1 MSKEQFYNPEQIFG
15 EGDIKFQDIPV
26 FAYKKTVDEEV
37 KSGKFTR
44 DELLGIY
51 RDMKY
56 IRDFENML
64 LSVRT
69 TKNYKGIEY
78 MYTGPAH
85 LYIGEEAAAVGEAF
99 RLQPNDFVFGSHR
112 SHGEVIAKGLS
123 AIAKLD
129 DAELMRR
136 MEKEL
141 DGRILKIVKE
151 HTDEETQK
159 DVKKLAVR
167 FLFYGLTAELF
178 GRETGFSKG
187 LGNSMH
193 LFVLPFGIF
202 PNNAIVGGSGPIAA
216 GAALYKKV
224 NRENG
229 VIVAN
234 IGDGSIGCGPVYE
247 SMNFSA
253 MDQYTSLWEEGF
265 KGNLPIIY
273 NIMDNGYAM
282 GGRTNGETMA
292 YHNVARLGAGVAV
305 NQMHAERI
313 NGLNPLAVIDAYDRK
328 LPLVKNGEGPVL
340 MDVVTYRYSGHSPSD
355 QNAYRSR
362 EEIET
367 WQKIDS
373 IPTFKAELIAAGVA
387 TEAEFEALEQEVD
400 ANIFDA
406 FKLSVD
412 ESVSPRMDFVKEPEA
427 IEKYM
432 FSNQNIAKMKEGTP
446 DVFGPKEEN
455 TRWKKVQDKVHFAF
469 KEDGSPV
476 PAAKV
481 YSYRDAIFEPIFDKY
496 YEDPTLVSYGEDV
509 REWGGA
515 FGVYQGMYESIPFH
529 RLFNSPISEATIVS
543 SAVGYAMLGGRAV
556 VELMYADFMGRA
568 GDEIFNQLAKWQSM
582 TAGQIK
588 MPVVLRISV
597 GALYGAQHSQDWT
610 SLAAHVP
617 GLKVCFPATPYDAKG
632 MMTTALNGTD
642 PVLFFESQRLYG
654 KGEEFTAV
662 PSTPYEIP
670 LGEPD
675 VKRAGSDVTI
685 LTVGATLYSAMK
697 AAKILQEKY
706 GVSAEI
712 IDARSLVPF
721 NYDKVVESVKK
732 TGKIVLA
739 SDACARG
746 SHLNDVARTITELC
760 FNYLDAPPVLIGA
773 QNWITPCAELEKEFF
788 PQPEWI
794 IDAIDQK
801 IMPLGVTAPTK
812 NFTPVEQIRREKAG
826 V

>member
-1 MSKEQFYNPEQIFG
+1 MSKEQFYDPQQIFS
-15 EGDIKFQDIPV
+15 ETDIHFEDIPV
-26 FAYKKTVDEEV
+26 FAYKKTAKEQFE
-37 KSGKFTR
+37 SGRFTKE
-44 DELLGIY
+44 DLLTIW
-51 RDMKY
+51 RDMRY
-56 IRDFENML
+56 IREFENML

-69 TKNYKGIEY
+69 KKNFNGVEY

-99 RLQPNDFVFGSHR
+99 SLRPEDFVFGSHR
-112 SHGEVIAKGLS
+112 SHGEVLAKGLS
-123 AIAKLD
+123 SIEKLPEE
-129 DAELMRR
+129 ELKKRI
-136 MEKEL
+136 ESVFDGKIL
-141 DGRILKIVKE
+141 DVVKKHCNE
-151 HTDEETQK
+151 TDTR
-159 DVKKLAVR
+159 KLAVR
-167 FLFYGLTAELF
+167 FFLYGLIAELF
-178 GRETGFSKG
+178 GRETGLSKG

-193 LFVLPFGIF
+193 LFFVPFGIY
-202 PNNAIVGGSGPIAA
+202 PNNAIVGGSGPISA
-216 GAALYKKV
+216 GGALYKKI
-224 NRENG
+224 NKEDG
-229 VIVAN
+229 IVVCN

-253 MDQYTSLWEEGF
+253 MDQYNTLWEEGF
-265 KGNLPIIY
+265 KGNLPIIF

-313 NGLNPLAVIDAYDRK
+313 NGMNPLAVVDAYDRK
-328 LPLVKNGEGPVL
+328 LPLVKSGDGPVL
-340 MDVVTYRYSGHSPSD
+340 LDVVTYRYSGHSPSD

-362 EEIET
+362 EEIEA

-373 IPTFKAELIAAGVA
+373 IQTFKAELLEAGIA
-387 TEAEFEALEQEVD
+387 TEDDFAALEAEVTG
-400 ANIFDA
+400 NISDA
-406 FKLSVD
+406 FLLAVD
-412 ESVSPRMDFVKEPEA
+412 ETISPRMDFEKEPDA

-432 FSNQNIAKMKEGTP
+432 FSNQKIAKMADREP

-455 TRWKKVQDKVHFAF
+455 SRWKKIQKKAHYAF
-469 KEDGSPV
+469 KEDGTPV
-476 PAAKV
+476 PASTV
-481 YSYRDAIFEPIFDKY
+481 YSYRDAIFEPIFDKF
-496 YEDPTLVSYGEDV
+496 YEDPTLISYGEDV

-515 FGVYQGMYESIPFH
+515 FGVYTGMYESIPFH

-543 SAVGYAMLGGRAV
+543 SGVGYAMLGGRCV
-556 VELMYADFMGRA
+556 IELMYADFMGRA

-617 GLKVCFPATPYDAKG
+617 GLKVVFPATPYDAKG
-632 MMTTALNGTD
+632 MMTAALNGTD

-654 KGEEFTAV
+654 KGDEFKTV
-662 PSTPYEIP
+662 PAESYEIEI
-670 LGEPD
+670 GEPD
-675 VKRAGSDVTI
+675 IKRAGSDITI

-697 AAKILQEKY
+697 AAKDLEEKY
-706 GVSAEI
+706 GISAEI

-721 NYDKVVESVKK
+721 NYEKVVESVKK

-746 SHLNDVARTITELC
+746 SHLNDVARNITELC

-788 PQPEWI
+788 PQAQWI
-794 IDAIDQK
+794 LDAIDQK
-801 IMPLGVTAPTK
+801 IMPLGISKPAH
-812 NFTPVEQIRREKAG
+812 NFTPVEQIRREKKG

>member
-1 MSKEQFYNPEQIFG
+1 MSKEQIYIPEEIFA
-15 EGDIKFQDIPV
+15 ESDIKFNDIPV
-26 FAYKKTVDEEV
+26 FHYNKTLKEEFDSS
-37 KSGKFTR
+37 KYTKE
-44 DELLGIY
+44 DLLRIY
-51 RDMKY
+51 RDMRY
-56 IRDFENML
+56 IREFENML

-69 TKNYKGIEY
+69 TKTYNGVEY

-85 LYIGEEAAAVGEAF
+85 LYIGEEAAAVGEAY
-99 RLQPNDFVFGSHR
+99 LLEPDDFIFGTHR

-123 AIAKLD
+123 AIHKLSA
-129 DAELMRR
+129 DALGTIMNEL
-136 MEKEL
+136 EG
-141 DGRILKIVKE
+141 GRIGAIVKA
-151 HTDEETQK
+151 HTDEK
-159 DVKKLAVR
+159 DSRKLAVK
-167 FLFYGLTAELF
+167 FLLYGLMAELF

-193 LFVLPFGIF
+193 LFVLPFGIY

-224 NRENG
+224 NRKPG

-234 IGDGSIGCGPVYE
+234 LGDGSIGCGPVYE

-253 MDQYTSLWEEGF
+253 MDQFRTLWDDEFRG
-265 KGNLPIIY
+265 GLPVIF
-273 NIMDNGYAM
+273 NIMNNGYGM

-305 NQMHAERI
+305 NQMHAERV
-313 NGLNPLAVIDAYDRK
+313 NGMNPLAVIDAYSRK
-328 LPLVKNGEGPVL
+328 LPLARSGEGPIL
-340 MDVVTYRYSGHSPSD
+340 LDVVTYRYCGHSPSD

-362 EEIET
+362 EEIEM
-367 WQKIDS
+367 WQKIDA
-373 IPTFKAELIAAGVA
+373 IPSFMKDILDTGIAS
-387 TEAEFEALEQEVD
+387 EADFAAIEKDVLD
-400 ANIFDA
+400 NIFEA
-406 FKLSVD
+406 FKLAVD
-412 ESVSPRMDFVKEPEA
+412 LRVSPRMDFDKEPDA
-427 IEKYM
+427 VSRHM
-432 FSNQNIAKMKEGTP
+432 FSNRKIAKMDEREL
-446 DVFGPKEEN
+446 DVLGPKEDN
-455 TRWKKVQDKVHFAF
+455 PRWKKIQKKARFAF
-469 KEDGSPV
+469 KPDGSLV
-476 PAAKV
+476 SAATV
-481 YSYRDAIFEPIFDKY
+481 YAYRDAIFEPIIDKY

-515 FGVYQGMYESIPFH
+515 FGVYTDLYKSIPFH

-543 SAVGYAMLGGRAV
+543 SAVGYAMLGGRCII
-556 VELMYADFMGRA
+556 ELMYADFMGRA
-568 GDEIFNQLAKWQSM
+568 GDEIFNQLAKWQAMS
-582 TAGQIK
+582 AGHIK

-632 MMTTALNGTD
+632 LMTAALNGTD

-654 KGEEFTAV
+654 RGEEFTPV
-662 PSTPYEIP
+662 PSEPYEIEI
-670 LGEPD
+670 GEPD
-675 VKRAGSDVTI
+675 IKRVGTDVTI
-685 LTVGATLYSAMK
+685 LTVGATLYSAV
-697 AAKILQEKY
+697 AAAGELQEKY

-721 NYDKVVESVKK
+721 NYEKVIESVKK
-732 TGKIVLA
+732 TGRIVLA

-746 SHLNDVARTITELC
+746 SHLNDVARTVTELC

-773 QNWITPCAELEKEFF
+773 RNWITPCAEIEKEFF
-788 PQPEWI
+788 PQPQWI

-801 IMPLGVTAPTK
+801 IMRLGADKPAY
-812 NFTPVEQIRREKAG
+812 NFTAVAQIEREKAG

>member
-1 MSKEQFYNPEQIFG
+1 MSKEQFYNPEEIFA
-15 EGDIKFQDIPV
+15 ESDIRFTDIPV
-26 FAYKKTVDEEV
+26 FSYKRSVKEEV
-37 KSGKFTR
+37 ERGRYTKE
-44 DELLGIY
+44 DLLTIW
-51 RDMKY
+51 RDMRY
-56 IRDFENML
+56 VREFENML

-69 TKNYKGIEY
+69 KKSFNGIEY

-99 RLQPNDFVFGSHR
+99 SLKPEDFIFGSHR

-123 AIAKLD
+123 AIEKLPED
-129 DAELMRR
+129 ELLHR
-136 MEKEL
+136 MNEIF
-141 DGRILKIVKE
+141 DGKILEIVKAHCTE
-151 HTDEETQK
+151 TDT
-159 DVKKLAVR
+159 KKLAVR
-167 FLFYGLTAELF
+167 FLLYGLVAELF

-193 LFVLPFGIF
+193 LFVLPFGIY
-202 PNNAIVGGSGPIAA
+202 PNNAIVGGSGPISV
-216 GAALYKKV
+216 GAALFKKV
-224 NRENG
+224 RKEDG
-229 VIVAN
+229 IIVCN

-247 SMNFSA
+247 AMNFAA
-253 MDQYTSLWEEGF
+253 MDQYTTLWEEEF
-265 KGNLPIIY
+265 KGNLPIIF

-292 YHNVARLGAGVAV
+292 YHNVARLGAGIAP

-313 NGLNPLAVIDAYDRK
+313 NGMNPLAVVDAYDRK
-328 LPLVKNGEGPVL
+328 LPLAKNGEGPVL
-340 MDVVTYRYSGHSPSD
+340 LDVVTYRYSGHSPSD

-362 EEIET
+362 EEIEA

-373 IPTFKAELIAAGVA
+373 INVLKAELLEAGIAC
-387 TEAEFEALEQEVD
+387 EEEFAALEEEVTG
-400 ANIFDA
+400 NIADA
-406 FKLSVD
+406 FRLAVD
-412 ESVSPRMDFVKEPEA
+412 EMISPRMDFEKEPDA
-427 IEKYM
+427 IAKYM
-432 FSNQNIAKMKEGTP
+432 FSNQKVEKMAEGEP

-455 TRWKKVQDKVHFAF
+455 SRWKKVQKKARFAF
-469 KEDGSPV
+469 KADGTPV
-476 PAAKV
+476 PASTV

-496 YEDPTLVSYGEDV
+496 YEDPTLISYGEDV

-543 SAVGYAMLGGRAV
+543 SGVGYAMLGGRCV
-556 VELMYADFMGRA
+556 VELMYSDFMGRA

-582 TAGQIK
+582 SAGQIR

-610 SLAAHVP
+610 SLAAHIP
-617 GLKVCFPATPYDAKG
+617 GLKVVFPATPYDAKG
-632 MMTTALNGTD
+632 LMTAALNGTD

-654 KGEEFTAV
+654 KGEEFREV
-662 PSTPYEIP
+662 PAESYEIEI
-670 LGEPD
+670 GEPD
-675 VKRAGSDVTI
+675 IKRAGSDVTI
-685 LTVGATLYSAMK
+685 LTVGATLYAAMK
-697 AAKILQEKY
+697 AAKELEEKY
-706 GVSAEI
+706 GVSAEV

-721 NYDKVVESVKK
+721 NYEKVVESVKK
-732 TGKIVLA
+732 TGRIVLA

-746 SHLNDVARTITELC
+746 SHLNDVARNITELC

-773 QNWITPCAELEKEFF
+773 RNWITPCAELEKEFF
-788 PQPEWI
+788 PQAQWI

-801 IMPLGVTAPTK
+801 IMPLGIQKPAF
-812 NFTPVEQIRREKAG
+812 NFTQVEQICREKAG

>member
-1 MSKEQFYNPEQIFG
+1 MSKEQTYVPEEILG
-15 EGDIKFQDIPV
+15 ESDIKFQDIPV
-26 FAYKKTVDEEV
+26 FRYNKTVKEEFD
-37 KSGKFTR
+37 SGKFTK
-44 DELLGIY
+44 ENLLQIY

-56 IRDFENML
+56 VREFENML

-69 TKNYKGIEY
+69 TKNFKGIEY
-78 MYTGPAH
+78 KYTGPAH
-85 LYIGEEAAAVGEAF
+85 LYIGEEAAAVGEAYL
-99 RLQPNDFVFGSHR
+99 LQPEDFIFGTHR

-123 AIAKLD
+123 AIEKLSEED
-129 DAELMRR
+129 LNKIINELGDGKIAE
-136 MEKEL
+136 
-141 DGRILKIVKE
+141 IVKA
-151 HTDEETQK
+151 HTDEKNTR
-159 DVKKLAVR
+159 KLAVKV
-167 FLFYGLTAELF
+167 LFYGLMAELF

-193 LFVLPFGIF
+193 LFVLPFGIY

-224 NRENG
+224 NRKPG
-229 VIVAN
+229 IVVCN

-253 MDQYTSLWEEGF
+253 MDQYRTLWEDGF
-265 KGNLPIIY
+265 KGGLPIIY
-273 NIMDNGYAM
+273 NIMDNGYGM

-313 NGLNPLAVIDAYDRK
+313 NAMNPLAVIDAYERK
-328 LPLVKNGEGPVL
+328 LPLAKSGEGPIL
-340 MDVVTYRYSGHSPSD
+340 MDLVTYRFTGHSPSD

-362 EEIET
+362 EEIEM

-373 IPTFKAELIAAGVA
+373 IPTFRNQVLEAGIAS
-387 TEAEFEALEQEVD
+387 EAEFDAMDKEVD
-400 ANIFDA
+400 DNLLEA
-406 FKLSVD
+406 FKLAYD
-412 ESVSPRMDFVKEPEA
+412 LEISPRMDFEKEPDA
-427 IEKYM
+427 IAKYM
-432 FSNQNIAKMKEGTP
+432 FSNQKIAKMEDREP

-455 TRWKKVQDKVHFAF
+455 PRWIKVQKKNRFAF

-476 PAAKV
+476 SAATV
-481 YSYRDAIFEPIFDKY
+481 YAYRDALFEPIIDKF

-515 FGVYQGMYESIPFH
+515 YGVYTDLYKSIPFH

-543 SAVGYAMLGGRAV
+543 SGVGYAMLGGRAI

-582 TAGQIK
+582 TAGQLK
-588 MPVVLRISV
+588 MPVVVRISV

-617 GLKVCFPATPYDAKG
+617 GLKICFPATPYDAKG
-632 MMTTALNGTD
+632 LMTAALNGTD

-654 KGEEFTAV
+654 KGEEFHPV
-662 PSTPYEIP
+662 PAESYEIEI
-670 LGEPD
+670 GEPD
-675 VKRAGSDVTI
+675 IKRAGSDITI
-685 LTVGATLYSAMK
+685 LTVGATLYSAMA
-697 AAKILQEKY
+697 AAKILEEKY
-706 GVSAEI
+706 GISAEI
-712 IDARSLVPF
+712 IDARCLVPF

-732 TGKIVLA
+732 TGRIILA

-746 SHLNDVARTITELC
+746 SHLNDVARNITELC

-773 QNWITPCAELEKEFF
+773 ENWITPCAELEKEFF

-794 IDAIDQK
+794 LDAIDQK
-801 IMPLGVTAPTK
+801 IMPLGIEKPTH
-812 NFTPVEQIRREKAG
+812 NFTAVEQIRKEKAG

>member
-1 MSKEQFYNPEQIFG
+1 MSKEQFYSPEQIFG
-15 EGDIKFQDIPV
+15 ETDIKFQDIPV
-26 FAYKKTVDEEV
+26 FAYKKTVADEY
-37 KSGKFTR
+37 KDGKFTKE
-44 DELLGIY
+44 ELLRIY

-56 IRDFENML
+56 VRDFENML

-69 TKNYKGIEY
+69 TKNYNGVEY

-99 RLQPNDFVFGSHR
+99 RLQPEDFVFGSHR

-123 AIAKLD
+123 AIAKLPED
-129 DAELMRR
+129 ELLKR
-136 MEKEL
+136 MESMF
-141 DGRILKIVKE
+141 DGAILNIVKA
-151 HTDEETQK
+151 HTDEK
-159 DVKKLAVR
+159 DVKKLAVK

-202 PNNAIVGGSGPIAA
+202 PNNAIVGGSAPISA
-216 GAALYKKV
+216 GAALFKKV
-224 NRENG
+224 RKEDG

-247 SMNFSA
+247 AMNFSA
-253 MDQYTSLWEEGF
+253 MDQYTTLWEEEF
-265 KGNLPIIY
+265 KGNLPLIF

-313 NGLNPLAVIDAYDRK
+313 NGMDPLAVIDAYDRK
-328 LPLVKNGEGPVL
+328 LPLAKSGEGPVL
-340 MDVVTYRYSGHSPSD
+340 LDVVTYRYSGHSPSD

-373 IPTFKAELIAAGVA
+373 IVVFGNALVEAGIAAKEELDA
-387 TEAEFEALEQEVD
+387 IEAEVSS
-400 ANIFDA
+400 NIFDA
-406 FKLSVD
+406 FKLAID
-412 ESVSPRMDFVKEPEA
+412 ESVSPRMNFEKEPDA
-427 IEKYM
+427 IAKYM
-432 FSNQNIAKMKEGTP
+432 FSNQKIAKMADGEP

-455 TRWKKVQDKVHFAF
+455 SRWKKVQGKKHYAF
-469 KEDGSPV
+469 KEDGAPV
-476 PAAKV
+476 PASIV
-481 YSYRDAIFEPIFDKY
+481 YSYRDALFEPIFDKF

-556 VELMYADFMGRA
+556 VELMYSDFMGRA

-582 TAGQIK
+582 TAGQVK

-617 GLKVCFPATPYDAKG
+617 GLKVVFPATPYDAKG
-632 MMTTALNGTD
+632 LMTSALNGTD

-654 KGEEFTAV
+654 KGDEFREV
-662 PSTPYEIP
+662 PAESYEIEI
-670 LGEPD
+670 GEPD
-675 VKRAGSDVTI
+675 IKRAGSDITI
-685 LTVGATLYSAMK
+685 LTVGATLYAAMK
-697 AAKILQEKY
+697 AAKELEEKY
-706 GVSAEI
+706 GVSAEV

-721 NYDKVVESVKK
+721 NYEKVVESVKK
-732 TGKIVLA
+732 TGKIILA

-746 SHLNDVARTITELC
+746 SHLNDVARNITELC

-788 PQPEWI
+788 PQAEWI

-801 IMPLGVTAPTK
+801 IMPLGISKPAH
-812 NFTPVEQIRREKAG
+812 NFTTVEQINREKAG

>member
-1 MSKEQFYNPEQIFG
+1 MSKEQIYVPEEIFA
-15 EGDIKFQDIPV
+15 ETDIKFKDIPV
-26 FAYKKTVDEEV
+26 FNYKKTVKEEFDS
-37 KSGKFTR
+37 KKFSKE
-44 DELLGIY
+44 DLLQIY

-56 IRDFENML
+56 VREFENML

-69 TKNYKGIEY
+69 TKTFKGIDY

-85 LYIGEEAAAVGEAF
+85 LYIGEEAAAVGEAYL
-99 RLQPNDFVFGSHR
+99 LQPEDFVFGTHR

-123 AIAKLD
+123 AIEKLSD
-129 DAELMRR
+129 EDLDKIM
-136 MEKEL
+136 KEIEG
-141 DGRILKIVKE
+141 GRIAEIVKA
-151 HTDEETQK
+151 HTDEK
-159 DVKKLAVR
+159 DTRKLAVK
-167 FLFYGLTAELF
+167 FLFYGLMAELF

-193 LFVLPFGIF
+193 LFVLPFGIY

-224 NRENG
+224 NRKPG

-234 IGDGSIGCGPVYE
+234 LGDGSIGCGPVYE

-253 MDQYTSLWEEGF
+253 MDQYTSLWEDEF

-273 NIMDNGYAM
+273 NIMDNGYGM

-292 YHNVARLGAGVAV
+292 YHNVARLGAGVTV

-313 NGLNPLAVIDAYDRK
+313 NGMNPLAVIDAYERK
-328 LPLVKNGEGPVL
+328 LPLAKSGEGPIL
-340 MDVVTYRYSGHSPSD
+340 MDLVTYRFSGHSPSD

-362 EEIET
+362 EEIEM

-373 IPTFKAELIAAGVA
+373 IPTFKNEILAAGIA
-387 TEAEFEALEQEVD
+387 SEQEFEALEKEVD
-400 ANIFDA
+400 DNIFEA
-406 FKLSVD
+406 FKLASD
-412 ESVSPRMDFVKEPEA
+412 LEVSPRMDFEKEPDA
-427 IEKYM
+427 ISKYI
-432 FSNQNIAKMKEGTP
+432 FSNQKIAKMDDREP

-455 TRWKKVQDKVHFAF
+455 PRWQKIQKKAHFAF

-476 PAAKV
+476 SAATV
-481 YSYRDAIFEPIFDKY
+481 YAYRDAIFEPIIDKY

-515 FGVYQGMYESIPFH
+515 FGVYTDLYKSIPFH

-543 SAVGYAMLGGRAV
+543 SGVGYAMLGGRAI

-568 GDEIFNQLAKWQSM
+568 GDEIFNQLAKWQAM

-588 MPVVLRISV
+588 MPVVLRVSV

-610 SLAAHVP
+610 SLATHVP
-617 GLKVCFPATPYDAKG
+617 GLKVVFPATPYDAKG
-632 MMTTALNGTD
+632 LMTAALNGTD
-642 PVLFFESQRLYG
+642 PVIFFESQRLYG
-654 KGEEFTAV
+654 KGEEFHAV
-662 PSTPYEIP
+662 PAEPYEIEI
-670 LGEPD
+670 GEPD
-675 VKRAGSDVTI
+675 IKRAGSDITI
-685 LTVGATLYSAMK
+685 LTVGATLYSAMA
-697 AAKILQEKY
+697 AAKELQEKY
-706 GVSAEI
+706 GISAEI

-721 NYDKVVESVKK
+721 NYEKVVESVKK
-732 TGKIVLA
+732 TGRIVLA

-746 SHLNDVARTITELC
+746 SHLNDVARNITELC

-788 PQPEWI
+788 PQAQWI

-801 IMPLGVTAPTK
+801 IMPLGVDKPAH
-812 NFTPVEQIRREKAG
+812 NFTAVDQISREKAG

>member
-1 MSKEQFYNPEQIFG
+1 MSKEQFYHPEEMFA
-15 EGDIKFQDIPV
+15 ETDIKFQDIPV
-26 FAYKKTVDEEV
+26 FAYKKTVKEEFE
-37 KSGKFTR
+37 SGRFTK
-44 DELLGIY
+44 DELLTIW
-51 RDMKY
+51 RDMRY
-56 IRDFENML
+56 IREFENML
-64 LSVRT
+64 LQVRT
-69 TKNYKGIEY
+69 KKNFNGIEY

-85 LYIGEEAAAVGEAF
+85 LYIGEEAAAVGEAV
-99 RLQPNDFVFGSHR
+99 RLQPEDFVFGSHR

-123 AIAKLD
+123 AI
-129 DAELMRR
+129 
-136 MEKEL
+136 EKMSDEAL
-141 DGRILKIVKE
+141 EKIMNEIFDGRIGNIVKE
-151 HTDEETQK
+151 HCPEKET
-159 DVKKLAVR
+159 KKLAVR
-167 FLFYGLTAELF
+167 FLLYGLIAELF

-193 LFVLPFGIF
+193 LFFVPFGIY
-202 PNNAIVGGSGPIAA
+202 PNNAIVGGSGPISA
-216 GAALYKKV
+216 GGALFKKV
-224 NRENG
+224 NRQDG
-229 VIVAN
+229 VVVCN

-253 MDQYTSLWEEGF
+253 MDQYKTLWEEGF

-313 NGLNPLAVIDAYDRK
+313 NGMNPLAVVDAYDRK
-328 LPLVKNGEGPVL
+328 LPLAKSGEGPVL
-340 MDVVTYRYSGHSPSD
+340 LDVVTYRYSGHSPSD

-362 EEIET
+362 EEIEA
-367 WQKIDS
+367 WQQIDS
-373 IPTFKAELIAAGVA
+373 INVFKSQLLEAGIA
-387 TEAEFEALEQEVD
+387 TEDDFAALESEVTG
-400 ANIFDA
+400 NIFDA
-406 FKLSVD
+406 FRLAVD
-412 ESVSPRMDFVKEPEA
+412 ENISPRMNFEKEPDA
-427 IEKYM
+427 ISRYM
-432 FSNQNIAKMKEGTP
+432 FSNQKIAKMADRAP
-446 DVFGPKEEN
+446 DVFGPKEDN
-455 TRWKKVQDKVHFAF
+455 TRYQKIQKKAHYAF

-476 PAAKV
+476 PASTV
-481 YSYRDAIFEPIFDKY
+481 YSYRDAIFEPVFDKF
-496 YEDPTLVSYGEDV
+496 YEDPTLISYGEDV

-515 FGVYQGMYESIPFH
+515 FGVYTGMYESIPFH

-543 SAVGYAMLGGRAV
+543 SGVGYAMLGGRCV
-556 VELMYADFMGRA
+556 IELMYADFMGRA

-610 SLAAHVP
+610 SLAAHIP
-617 GLKVCFPATPYDAKG
+617 GLKVVFPATPYDAKG
-632 MMTTALNGTD
+632 LMTAALNGTD

-654 KGEEFTAV
+654 RGEEFTPV
-662 PSTPYEIP
+662 PAESYEIEI
-670 LGEPD
+670 GEPD
-675 VKRAGSDVTI
+675 IKRAGSDITI

-697 AAKILQEKY
+697 AAKELEEKY
-706 GVSAEI
+706 GISAEV

-721 NYDKVVESVKK
+721 NYDKVVASVKK
-732 TGKIVLA
+732 TGRIILA

-746 SHLNDVARTITELC
+746 SHLNDVARNITELC

-788 PQPEWI
+788 PQAQWI

-801 IMPLGVTAPTK
+801 IMPLGVAKPAH
-812 NFTPVEQIRREKAG
+812 NFTAVDQISREKAG

>member
-1 MSKEQFYNPEQIFG
+1 MSKEQFYDPKEIFA
-15 EGDIKFQDIPV
+15 ETDIKFTDIPV
-26 FAYKKTVDEEV
+26 FAYKKTVKEAYESGRFTKEELM
-37 KSGKFTR
+37 T
-44 DELLGIY
+44 IW
-51 RDMKY
+51 RDMLY
-56 IRDFENML
+56 VRAFENML
-64 LSVRT
+64 LQVRT
-69 TKNYKGIEY
+69 KKNFNGVEY

-99 RLQPNDFVFGSHR
+99 SLEPEDFIFGSHR

-123 AIAKLD
+123 SIEKLPED
-129 DAELMRR
+129 ELLKR
-136 MEKEL
+136 MNEIF
-141 DGRILKIVKE
+141 DGNILNIVKA
-151 HTDEETQK
+151 HTEERDT
-159 DVKKLAVR
+159 KKLGVK
-167 FLFYGLTAELF
+167 FLLYGLVAELF

-193 LFVLPFGIF
+193 LFVLPFGIY
-202 PNNAIVGGSGPIAA
+202 PNNAIVGGSGPISV
-216 GAALYKKV
+216 GAALFKKV
-224 NRENG
+224 RKEKG
-229 VIVAN
+229 IVVCN

-247 SMNFSA
+247 SMNFAA
-253 MDQYTSLWEEGF
+253 MDQYRTLWEDEF
-265 KGNLPIIY
+265 KGNLPIIF

-313 NGLNPLAVIDAYDRK
+313 NGMDPLAVIDAYDRK
-328 LPLVKNGEGPVL
+328 LPLAKSGEGPIL
-340 MDVVTYRYSGHSPSD
+340 LDVVTYRYSGHSPSD

-367 WQKIDS
+367 WQQIDS
-373 IPTFKAELIAAGVA
+373 INVFKAQLIEAGIGV
-387 TEAEFEALEQEVD
+387 ESDFEALEAEVNG
-400 ANIFDA
+400 NITEA
-406 FKLSVD
+406 FMLAVD
-412 ESVSPRMDFVKEPEA
+412 ESVSPRMDFEKEPDA
-427 IEKYM
+427 ISKYM
-432 FSNQNIAKMKEGTP
+432 FSNQKIAKMAEGEP

-455 TRWKKVQDKVHFAF
+455 SRWKKVQKKAHFAF

-476 PAAKV
+476 PASTV

-543 SAVGYAMLGGRAV
+543 SGVGYAMLGGRCI
-556 VELMYADFMGRA
+556 VELMYSDFMGRA

-582 TAGQIK
+582 SAGQIR

-617 GLKVCFPATPYDAKG
+617 GLKVVFPATPYDAKG
-632 MMTTALNGTD
+632 LMTAALNGTD

-654 KGEEFTAV
+654 RGEEFHEV
-662 PSTPYEIP
+662 PAEPYEIEI
-670 LGEPD
+670 GEPD
-675 VKRAGSDVTI
+675 IKRAGSDVTI
-685 LTVGATLYSAMK
+685 LTVGATLYAAMK
-697 AAKILQEKY
+697 AAKELEEKY
-706 GVSAEI
+706 GLSAEV

-721 NYDKVVESVKK
+721 NYAKVIESVKK
-732 TGKIVLA
+732 TGRIVLA

-746 SHLNDVARTITELC
+746 SHLNDVARNITEMC

-773 QNWITPCAELEKEFF
+773 RNWITPCAELENEFF
-788 PQPEWI
+788 PQAQWI

-801 IMPLGVTAPTK
+801 IMPLGINKPTF
-812 NFTPVEQIRREKAG
+812 NFTQVEQVSREKAG

>member
-1 MSKEQFYNPEQIFG
+1 MSKEQFYDPKQIFG
-15 EGDIKFQDIPV
+15 EEDIHFEDIPV
-26 FAYKKTVDEEV
+26 FAYKKTVKEAWE
-37 KSGKFTR
+37 SGRFTKE
-44 DELLGIY
+44 DLLTIW
-51 RDMKY
+51 RDMRY
-56 IRDFENML
+56 IREFENML

-69 TKNYKGIEY
+69 KKTFNGVEY

-99 RLQPNDFVFGSHR
+99 SLQPEDFVFGSHR

-123 AIAKLD
+123 AIEKLPED
-129 DAELMRR
+129 ELLRR
-136 MEKEL
+136 MESTL
-141 DGRILKIVKE
+141 DGRILQIVKDHCSE
-151 HTDEETQK
+151 TDT
-159 DVKKLAVR
+159 KKLAVR
-167 FLFYGLTAELF
+167 FLLYGLVAELF

-193 LFVLPFGIF
+193 LFYVPFGIY
-202 PNNAIVGGSGPIAA
+202 PNNAIVGGSGPISA
-216 GAALYKKV
+216 GGALFKKV
-224 NRENG
+224 NRQNG
-229 VIVAN
+229 VVVCN
-234 IGDGSIGCGPVYE
+234 IGDGSIACGPVYE

-253 MDQYTSLWEEGF
+253 MDQYNTLWEEGF
-265 KGNLPIIY
+265 KGNLPILF

-292 YHNVARLGAGVAV
+292 YHNVARLGAGIAV

-313 NGLNPLAVIDAYDRK
+313 NGLDPLAVVDAYDRK
-328 LPLVKNGEGPVL
+328 LPLVRSGEGPVL
-340 MDVVTYRYSGHSPSD
+340 LDVVTYRYSGHSPSD

-367 WQKIDS
+367 WQKLDS
-373 IPTFKAELIAAGVA
+373 INVFRANILEAGIA
-387 TEAEFEALEQEVD
+387 TQEEFDTLEAEVSANIVD
-400 ANIFDA
+400 AFMLAVDDA
-406 FKLSVD
+406 
-412 ESVSPRMDFVKEPEA
+412 VSPRMDFVKEPDA

-432 FSNQNIAKMKEGTP
+432 FSNEHVEKMDDREP
-446 DVFGPKEEN
+446 DVLGPKEEN
-455 TRWKKVQDKVHFAF
+455 SRWQKIQKKPRYAF
-469 KEDGSPV
+469 KEDGKPV
-476 PAAKV
+476 PASMV

-496 YEDPTLVSYGEDV
+496 YEDPTLISYGEDV

-515 FGVYQGMYESIPFH
+515 FGVYTGMYESIPFH

-543 SAVGYAMLGGRAV
+543 SGVGYAMLGGRCI
-556 VELMYADFMGRA
+556 VELMYSDFMGRA

-582 TAGQIK
+582 TAGQIR

-617 GLKVCFPATPYDAKG
+617 GLKVVFPATPYDAKG
-632 MMTTALNGTD
+632 LMTAALNGTD

-654 KGEEFTAV
+654 IGDEFRTV
-662 PSTPYEIP
+662 PAESYEIEI
-670 LGEPD
+670 GEPD
-675 VKRAGSDVTI
+675 IKRAGSDVTI

-697 AAKILQEKY
+697 AAKELEEKY
-706 GVSAEI
+706 GVSAEV

-721 NYDKVVESVKK
+721 HYDKVVESVKK
-732 TGKIVLA
+732 TGRIVLA

-746 SHLNDVARTITELC
+746 SHLNDVARNITELC

-773 QNWITPCAELEKEFF
+773 RNWITPCAELEKEFF
-788 PQPEWI
+788 PQAQWI

-801 IMPLGVTAPTK
+801 ILPLGVEKPAA
-812 NFTPVEQIRREKAG
+812 NFSPVEQVRREKAG

>member
-1 MSKEQFYNPEQIFG
+1 MSKEQFYDPKEIFA
-15 EGDIKFQDIPV
+15 ETDIKFTDIPV
-26 FAYKKTVDEEV
+26 FTYKKTVKEAYE
-37 KSGKFTR
+37 SGRFTKE
-44 DELLGIY
+44 ELLTIW
-51 RDMKY
+51 RDMLY
-56 IRDFENML
+56 VRAFENML
-64 LSVRT
+64 LQVRT
-69 TKNYKGIEY
+69 KKNFNGIEY

-99 RLQPNDFVFGSHR
+99 SLEPEDFIFGSHR

-123 AIAKLD
+123 SIEKLPE
-129 DAELMRR
+129 AELLKR
-136 MEKEL
+136 MNEIF
-141 DGRILKIVKE
+141 DGNILNIVKA
-151 HTDEETQK
+151 HTEER
-159 DVKKLAVR
+159 DIKKLGVK
-167 FLFYGLTAELF
+167 FLLYGLIAELF

-193 LFVLPFGIF
+193 LFVLPFGIY
-202 PNNAIVGGSGPIAA
+202 PNNAIVGGSGPISV
-216 GAALYKKV
+216 GAALFKKV
-224 NRENG
+224 RKEKG
-229 VIVAN
+229 IVVCN

-247 SMNFSA
+247 SMNFAA
-253 MDQYTSLWEEGF
+253 MDQYTTLWEDEF
-265 KGNLPIIY
+265 KGNLPIIF

-313 NGLNPLAVIDAYDRK
+313 NGMDPLAVIDAYDRK
-328 LPLVKNGEGPVL
+328 LPLAKSGEGPVL
-340 MDVVTYRYSGHSPSD
+340 LDVVTYRYSGHSPSD

-367 WQKIDS
+367 WQQIDS
-373 IPTFKAELIAAGVA
+373 INVFKAQLIEAGIG
-387 TEAEFEALEQEVD
+387 AESDFEALEAEVNG
-400 ANIFDA
+400 NITEA
-406 FKLSVD
+406 FMLAVD
-412 ESVSPRMDFVKEPEA
+412 ENVSPRMDFEKEPDA
-427 IEKYM
+427 IAKYM
-432 FSNQNIAKMKEGTP
+432 FSNQKIAKMAEGEP

-455 TRWKKVQDKVHFAF
+455 SRWKKVQKKAHFAF

-476 PAAKV
+476 PASTV

-543 SAVGYAMLGGRAV
+543 SGVGYAMLGGRCI
-556 VELMYADFMGRA
+556 VELMYSDFMGRA

-582 TAGQIK
+582 SAGQIR

-617 GLKVCFPATPYDAKG
+617 GLKVVFPATPYDAKG
-632 MMTTALNGTD
+632 LMTAALNGTD

-654 KGEEFTAV
+654 RGEEFHEV
-662 PSTPYEIP
+662 PAEPYEIEI
-670 LGEPD
+670 GEPD
-675 VKRAGSDVTI
+675 IKRAGSDVTI
-685 LTVGATLYSAMK
+685 LTVGATLYAAMK
-697 AAKILQEKY
+697 AAKELEEKY
-706 GVSAEI
+706 GLSAEV

-721 NYDKVVESVKK
+721 NYTKVIESVKK
-732 TGKIVLA
+732 TGRIVLA

-746 SHLNDVARTITELC
+746 SHLNDVARNITEMC

-773 QNWITPCAELEKEFF
+773 RNWITPCAELENEFF
-788 PQPEWI
+788 PQAQWI

-801 IMPLGVTAPTK
+801 IMPLGINKPAF
-812 NFTPVEQIRREKAG
+812 NFTQVEQVSREKAG